1 MGTQDKAEKTIKAT
15 PRRRQKAKEEGDL
28 PRAREFP
35 NIMGL
40 IAGVVVFFLFGGAG
54 IAAIARL
61 VRKLLLQAGTT
72 AVTPESV
79 QNLFWE
85 TSGQVALI
93 VGPLFITLLIVA
105 ILFSMLFQGG
115 WNISAKAFMFRPDRF
130 NPVTGLKRI
139 MGSANALANL
149 LKTML
154 IVFIVAY
161 ITWDTI
167 VEEMPN
173 LPGLMMAPV
182 PVIINYMAGF
192 IYRCLFKIMLL
203 LIIVGISD
211 IAWSHYQYEERLK
224 MSRMDLKEEIKMTEG
239 NPQIKRRI
247 RSIQL
252 QMARRRMMAAVPK
265 ADVVITNPTHYAVAL
280 AYDTEKYA
288 PEVLAKGRDYLA
300 RRIIEIAEEYNVTL
314 VHNPALAQTIYRVC
328 EVGDLIP
335 PDLYKA
341 VAEVLAYVYKLR
353 NRLPG
358 GVGET
363 AAH

>member
-1 MGTQDKAEKTIKAT
+1 MGEQDKAEKTIRAT

-28 PRAREFP
+28 PRAREFS

-40 IAGVVVFFLFGGAG
+40 VAGVIIVFLFGGAG
-54 IAAIARL
+54 ITALARL
-61 VRKLLLQAGTT
+61 VRKLLQRAGTT

-85 TSGQVALI
+85 STGEISLI
-93 VGPLFITLLIVA
+93 IGPFFITLLIVTV
-105 ILFSMLFQGG
+105 IFSMLFQGG
-115 WNISAKAFMFRPDRF
+115 WNISARAFLFKPNRF
-130 NPVTGLKRI
+130 NPISGLKRI

-149 LKTML
+149 LKTIL

-161 ITWDTI
+161 ITWDTL
-167 VEEMPN
+167 VEEMPK

-182 PVIINYMAGF
+182 PLVINYMAGF
-192 IYRCLFKIMLL
+192 IYRCLFKIILL
-203 LIIVGISD
+203 LIIVGVSD
-211 IAWSHYQYEERLK
+211 IAWSRYQYEERLK

-247 RSIQL
+247 RSIQFQL
-252 QMARRRMMAAVPK
+252 ARKRMMAAVPK

-280 AYDTEKYA
+280 AYDSEKSA

-300 RRIIEIAEEYNVTL
+300 RRIIEIAEEHNVAL
-314 VHNPALAQTIYRVC
+314 VHNPALAQTLYRVC
-328 EVGDLIP
+328 EVGDMIP
-335 PDLYKA
+335 PELYRA

-353 NRLPG
+353 NRLPE
-358 GVGET
+358 GVGDT
-363 AAH
+363 AIH